1 MPGPLHGY
9 SVLDFGRFQLGPL
22 AGVWLSD
29 LGADVIKLESRQG
42 DPVRGSH
49 PAAAAIVTAHNR
61 GKRSI
66 AVDLQTPEGREV
78 ALRLASRVDIL
89 THNFRIGVMERLG
102 LGYEDVSKV
111 NKGIVYAGASA
122 FGPKGPRA
130 LEPGNDTIGQA
141 SGGLAFSTGV
151 AGGSPLPAGAAI
163 SDSVGA
169 YALVAGVLAALLERN
184 RSGCGQV
191 VDVSLY
197 GTQIALQSWETGY
210 CSITKQLP
218 VRNGGYPYLSGY
230 GIYPTS
236 DGFIAIGGLNDK
248 QFPVMCRIINREEL
262 VARWPTAQDRLKDLP
277 EVTAILVEATRQKPT
292 AYWLEVMR
300 AADLVVSTVQ
310 SYADILADEQA
321 RENGYVI
328 ELEHELPGTYLGAG
342 SPWTFSRTA
351 VAPGTRAPE
360 LGAHTE
366 EILLECGYSWSDIG
380 RLRDE
385 NVIGAEL

>member
-1 MPGPLHGY
+1 MSGPLEGF

-29 LGADVIKLESRQG
+29 LGADVIKLESRTG

-66 AVDLQTPEGREV
+66 AVNLQTPEGREV

-102 LGYEDVSKV
+102 LGYGDVAQV
-111 NKGIVYAGASA
+111 NKGIIFAGASA

-151 AGGSPLPAGAAI
+151 AGGSPIPAGAAI

-169 YALVAGVLAALLERN
+169 YAMVAGVLAALLERTK
-184 RSGCGQV
+184 SGCGQV

-210 CSITKQLP
+210 CSITKQIP

-230 GIYPTS
+230 GIYPTQ

-248 QFPVMCRIINREEL
+248 QWPIMCRLIRREDL
-262 VARWPTAQDRLKDLP
+262 ISRWPTAQHRLRELP
-277 EVTAILVEATRQKPT
+277 EVTEVLVAATREQT
-292 AYWLEVMR
+292 TEHWLTVMK
-300 AADLVVSTVQ
+300 AEDLVVSLVQ
-310 SYADILADEQA
+310 SYADVLEDQQA
-321 RENGYVI
+321 RDNGYVI
-328 ELEHELPGTYLGAG
+328 ELEHSLPGTYWGAG
-342 SPWTFSRTA
+342 SPWTFSRTE
-351 VAPGTRAPE
+351 VCPGTRAPE

-380 RLRDE
+380 NLRDA
-385 NVIGAEL
+385 NVVGAEM

>member
-9 SVLDFGRFQLGPL
+9 TVLDFGRFQLGPL

-29 LGADVIKLESRQG
+29 LGADVIKLESRTG
-42 DPVRGSH
+42 DPVRGNH

-66 AVDLQTPEGREV
+66 AVDLQTPEGREI
-78 ALRLASRVDIL
+78 ALRLAARVDIL

-102 LGYEDVSKV
+102 LGYEDVAAV

-151 AGGSPLPAGAAI
+151 SGGSPLPAGAAI

-169 YALVAGVLAALLERN
+169 YALVAGVLAALLERT

-197 GTQIALQSWETGY
+197 GTQIALQSWETGF
-210 CSITKQLP
+210 CSITGQLP

-230 GIYPTS
+230 GIYPTKDS
-236 DGFIAIGGLNDK
+236 FLAIGGLNDK
-248 QFPVMCRIINREEL
+248 HFPIMCRLIGRPEL
-262 VARWPTAQDRLKDLP
+262 TERWPTAQDRLRDLP
-277 EVTAILVEATRQKPT
+277 EVTAILIEATKKET
-292 AYWLEVMR
+292 TEYWLRVMR
-300 AADLVVSTVQ
+300 AEDMVASVVQ
-310 SYADILADEQA
+310 SYADIIVDEQA
-321 RENGYVI
+321 RTNGYVI
-328 ELEHELPGTYLGAG
+328 ELEHSLPGTYWGAG
-342 SPWTFSRTA
+342 SPWTFSRTE
-351 VAPGTRAPE
+351 VTPGTRAPE
-360 LGAHTE
+360 LGADTE

-380 RLRDE
+380 SLRDS
-385 NVIGAEL
+385 NVVGADI